1 MDENENNGLFE
12 SKIDE
17 LIKLKEK
24 LHEKFKNTSKNVTI
38 GDYTY
43 GNFEIRVWDDKT
55 KLNIGKFCSI
65 ANGVIFLLG
74 GEHRSDFITTY
85 PFNALLKNFK
95 YIEGHPHTKG
105 DINIGNDV
113 WIGSEA
119 KILSGITIGDGSII
133 GANSVVTKY
142 VPPYLLLQEILQE

>member
-1 MDENENNGLFE
+1 MNENENKVFFE

-24 LHEKFKNTSKNVTI
+24 LHEKFENISENVTI

-43 GNFEIRVWDDKT
+43 GNFEIREWDDKT

-74 GEHRSDFITTY
+74 VTCFAY
-85 PFNALLKNFK
+85 FF
-95 YIEGHPHTKG
+95 
-105 DINIGNDV
+105 
-113 WIGSEA
+113 
-119 KILSGITIGDGSII
+119 TIFST
-133 GANSVVTKY
+133 A
-142 VPPYLLLQEILQE
+142 